1 MNSNKKSIIVPM
13 LLIGVMYAVLG
24 FALGINAFFI
34 PFVQEA
40 FHISTAQSYLVMTAT
55 FSAFVVFGA
64 FSGGILTKAGYKG
77 GMVIAFVLM
86 AIGFFLITPAARII
100 SFPLLLLAL
109 FISGLGQALL
119 TGAVNT
125 YVSIIGP
132 PESGAKRIA
141 LMGICN
147 KTFYAVAS
155 LMLAVF
161 MDLTNVRI
169 EDTILP
175 FYIITGVL
183 LVMGFLYYFSPL
195 PDVKAI
201 GEEDDQELTQGTTA
215 YSRTKTSIF
224 QFPHLLLGVV
234 AIFFVIG
241 AETVALG
248 TINDYATI
256 LNLAS
261 PQNYIWLVSIG
272 MIIGYVLGVLFV
284 PKYVSQSQVLLLS
297 TFSGIVITLAILI
310 VPANVSIYLVAFLGL
325 SNAMMWPAVWP
336 LAIAD
341 LGKFTKIGSSLL
353 VTGIIG
359 GAFLPLLF
367 GYVAEH
373 LSYQKAYLDYSSK
386 RITTPHN
393 DGYMMPFEGG
403 EHHAEYRV
411 FQEKIGIE
419 CRGYCR
425 GGYHDSRV
433 GKKKEIQNSGMGSR
447 SEIQYEIVGVRG
459 NQLFGKGG
467 FLRCAERGKPGNFR
481 ISRDKPDI
489 VIRCFMNNPVKIGV
503 SGQKGSQTGRRRGY
517 TKNQMQIG
525 RTKIQIRKKYF
536 LAGLAEGN
544 GKICRKKALAH
555 AAFSAGN
562 WNYLH
567 SIRFLP
573 KQYTPITASPI
584 TKKTAAMIDFMSIP
598 SSPAPKLNAV
608 LSASAA

>member
-1 MNSNKKSIIVPM
+1 MNSTKKNMIVPM

-86 AIGFFLITPAARII
+86 AIGFFLITPAARAI

-132 PESGAKRIA
+132 PESAAKRIA
-141 LMGICN
+141 IMGISN

-183 LVMGFLYYFSPL
+183 LVMGFLYYFAPL
-195 PDVKAI
+195 PDIKAV
-201 GEEDDQELTQGTTA
+201 GEDDDQGLIEETTV
-215 YSRTKTSIF
+215 YSRTKTSIL

-256 LNLAS
+256 LKLPS

-284 PKYVSQSQVLLLS
+284 PKYVSQSQVLLVS
-297 TFSGIVITLAILI
+297 TFSGIVVTLAILI
-310 VPANVSIYLVAFLGL
+310 VPVNISIYLVAFLGL

-367 GYVAEH
+367 GYFAEH
-373 LSYQKAYLDYSSK
+373 VSYQKAYL
-386 RITTPHN
+386 
-393 DGYMMPFEGG
+393 
-403 EHHAEYRV
+403 
-411 FQEKIGIE
+411 
-419 CRGYCR
+419 
-425 GGYHDSRV
+425 V
-433 GKKKEIQNSGMGSR
+433 GLPAYLFIIYYALWGS
-447 SEIQYEIVGVRG
+447 
-459 NQLFGKGG
+459 
-467 FLRCAERGKPGNFR
+467 
-481 ISRDKPDI
+481 
-489 VIRCFMNNPVKIGV
+489 
-503 SGQKGSQTGRRRGY
+503 
-517 TKNQMQIG
+517 
-525 RTKIQIRKKYF
+525 
-536 LAGLAEGN
+536 
-544 GKICRKKALAH
+544 
-555 AAFSAGN
+555 
-562 WNYLH
+562 
-567 SIRFLP
+567 SIR
-573 KQYTPITASPI
+573 TI
-584 TKKTAAMIDFMSIP
+584 KK
-598 SSPAPKLNAV
+598 
-608 LSASAA
+608 

>member
-272 MIIGYVLGVLFV
+272 MITGYVLGVLFV

-373 LSYQKAYLDYSSK
+373 LSYQKAYL
-386 RITTPHN
+386 
-393 DGYMMPFEGG
+393 
-403 EHHAEYRV
+403 
-411 FQEKIGIE
+411 
-419 CRGYCR
+419 
-425 GGYHDSRV
+425 V
-433 GKKKEIQNSGMGSR
+433 GLPAYLFIIYYALWGSR
-447 SEIQYEIVGVRG
+447 I
-459 NQLFGKGG
+459 
-467 FLRCAERGKPGNFR
+467 R
-481 ISRDKPDI
+481 II
-489 VIRCFMNNPVKIGV
+489 
-503 SGQKGSQTGRRRGY
+503 
-517 TKNQMQIG
+517 
-525 RTKIQIRKKYF
+525 KK
-536 LAGLAEGN
+536 
-544 GKICRKKALAH
+544 
-555 AAFSAGN
+555 
-562 WNYLH
+562 
-567 SIRFLP
+567 
-573 KQYTPITASPI
+573 
-584 TKKTAAMIDFMSIP
+584 
-598 SSPAPKLNAV
+598 
-608 LSASAA
+608 